1 MYSLGL
7 AARRRSTLS
16 KLRDAKGNV
25 AEDIASSPS
34 VDSRSHTPSPSHLHL
49 SLLLDGSLPRSP
61 VGHPHSPTPHAHTPA
76 GGQLAMDPSNN
87 KKPSNLC
94 CGAGNGVAPTATFK
108 TRSDGGPDTAIKSRS
123 PGAAVTPQGLQVRV
137 RDDLQLSSVSLSSV
151 LRSSAP
157 FIPIDDSTPP
167 PAYSTIFPPSPP
179 LSAAS
184 TSPSDSLLLTRYAT
198 AANTKSVAAPALL
211 SSPASE
217 LSFSPLDVT
226 LGSAPTLDGGPS
238 SSLLDAIFPTHA
250 SIHDL
255 PSFDVKVDDLL
266 GSGWSGCILDNPL
279 TGTRTLYVGGGRYED
294 VELRDSV
301 VDVIDRAEEEY
312 GCQSVVLALRK
323 DGAED
328 LGALVHQL
336 LYIGCTVVSNHD
348 ETGVPN
354 DEYLLLGMEI

>member
-1 MYSLGL
+1 M
-7 AARRRSTLS
+7 
-16 KLRDAKGNV
+16 
-25 AEDIASSPS
+25 
-34 VDSRSHTPSPSHLHL
+34 
-49 SLLLDGSLPRSP
+49 
-61 VGHPHSPTPHAHTPA
+61 
-76 GGQLAMDPSNN
+76 
-87 KKPSNLC
+87 
-94 CGAGNGVAPTATFK
+94 
-108 TRSDGGPDTAIKSRS
+108 
-123 PGAAVTPQGLQVRV
+123 
-137 RDDLQLSSVSLSSV
+137 
-151 LRSSAP
+151 
-157 FIPIDDSTPP
+157 
-167 PAYSTIFPPSPP
+167 
-179 LSAAS
+179 SAAS

-198 AANTKSVAAPALL
+198 AANAKSVAAPALL

-217 LSFSPLDVT
+217 LSFSPLDVA
-226 LGSAPTLDGGPS
+226 LGGGPTLAGGP
-238 SSLLDAIFPTHA
+238 SSLLDAIFPAHA

>member
-1 MYSLGL
+1 M
-7 AARRRSTLS
+7 
-16 KLRDAKGNV
+16 
-25 AEDIASSPS
+25 
-34 VDSRSHTPSPSHLHL
+34 DS
-49 SLLLDGSLPRSP
+49 
-61 VGHPHSPTPHAHTPA
+61 
-76 GGQLAMDPSNN
+76 SNN

-94 CGAGNGVAPTATFK
+94 CGAGNGVAPTTTFK
-108 TRSDGGPDTAIKSRS
+108 TVELFSASALGDRESPATRPSWQRSDGGPDTAIKSRS

-137 RDDLQLSSVSLSSV
+137 RDDLQLSPVSLSFSSV
-151 LRSSAP
+151 SHSSAP
-157 FIPIDDSTPP
+157 FFPIDDSTPP

-198 AANTKSVAAPALL
+198 AVNTKSVAAPALL
-211 SSPASE
+211 SPPASE
-217 LSFSPLDVT
+217 LSFSPLDGV
-226 LGSAPTLDGGPS
+226 GAPTLAGGPS
-238 SSLLDAIFPTHA
+238 SSLLDAIFPAHA

-279 TGTRTLYVGGGRYED
+279 TGTRTLYVGGGRYEA

-323 DGAED
+323 DVAED

-348 ETGVPN
+348 ETGAPS

>member
-1 MYSLGL
+1 MGVNKG
-7 AARRRSTLS
+7 RSTVTPPVGQLVVEGS
-16 KLRDAKGNV
+16 QLRPST
-25 AEDIASSPS
+25 SSPS
-34 VDSRSHTPSPSHLHL
+34 VDSRSHAPSLSHLDL

-61 VGHPHSPTPHAHTPA
+61 VGHPHTPTPHAHTPA
-76 GGQLAMDPSNN
+76 GGQLAMDSSNN

-94 CGAGNGVAPTATFK
+94 SSRRAPWA

-123 PGAAVTPQGLQVRV
+123 PGAAATPQGLQVRV
-137 RDDLQLSSVSLSSV
+137 RDDLQISSVSLSLSSV
-151 LRSSAP
+151 SRSSAP

-184 TSPSDSLLLTRYAT
+184 TSPSDSLLITRYAT

-217 LSFSPLDVT
+217 LSFSPLD
-226 LGSAPTLDGGPS
+226 LAGRSAPTLDGGPS
-238 SSLLDAIFPTHA
+238 SSLLDAIFPAHA

-336 LYIGCTVVSNHD
+336 LYIGCTVVSNYD

>member
-1 MYSLGL
+1 M
-7 AARRRSTLS
+7 
-16 KLRDAKGNV
+16 
-25 AEDIASSPS
+25 
-34 VDSRSHTPSPSHLHL
+34 DS
-49 SLLLDGSLPRSP
+49 
-61 VGHPHSPTPHAHTPA
+61 
-76 GGQLAMDPSNN
+76 SNN

-108 TRSDGGPDTAIKSRS
+108 TVELFSASALGDRESPVVPLGEMSAYADLAPASLSSQRSDGGPDTAIKSRS
-123 PGAAVTPQGLQVRV
+123 PGAAATPQGLQVRV
-137 RDDLQLSSVSLSSV
+137 RDDLQISSVSLSLSSV
-151 LRSSAP
+151 SRSSAP

-184 TSPSDSLLLTRYAT
+184 TSPSDSLLITRYAT

-217 LSFSPLDVT
+217 LSFSPLD
-226 LGSAPTLDGGPS
+226 LAGRSAPTLDGGPS
-238 SSLLDAIFPTHA
+238 SSLLDAIFPAHA